1 MWAPRL
7 AAQRRRRADIPSP
20 VHPPRLTWTSERS
33 IRIEPEIATGPAPET
48 VRAAADA
55 LTRGPDWIDDIIPSA
70 RSLLVLIDPLRVEP
84 DQAESFLRAVTASP
98 RPTAHPIDPPREI
111 IIPVCYDPALA
122 PDLEPVAARL
132 ALTPGELAALHAGAD
147 YTVECLGFSPGFA
160 YLLGLP
166 DPLHLPRR
174 DTPRP
179 RVPAGSVAIA
189 GERSGVYP
197 QSTPGGWHL
206 IGRTPMTLFDP
217 ARDRPA
223 VLSVADSVR
232 FRPITRREFDQLAQH
247 APEHA

>member
-1 MWAPRL
+1 VF
-7 AAQRRRRADIPSP
+7 D
-20 VHPPRLTWTSERS
+20 PPR
-33 IRIEPEIATGPAPET
+33 
-48 VRAAADA
+48 
-55 LTRGPDWIDDIIPSA
+55 PDWIEDIIPSG

-84 DQAESFLRAVTASP
+84 DQAESFLREVTTTRSP
-98 RPTAHPIDPPREI
+98 PAHPIDPPREI

-132 ALTPGELAALHAGAD
+132 CLSPDELAALHADAE

-166 DPLHLPRR
+166 APLHLPRR
-174 DTPRP
+174 DSPRP

-217 ARDRPA
+217 SRDKPA
-223 VLSVADSVR
+223 LLSVADTVR
-232 FRPITRREFDQLAQH
+232 FRPIPRSEFDRLARH
-247 APEHA
+247 ATEHA

>member
-1 MWAPRL
+1 M
-7 AAQRRRRADIPSP
+7 
-20 VHPPRLTWTSERS
+20 HPPRLTWTSERS
-33 IRIEPEIATGPAPET
+33 IRIEPGGPPAPASPGLVRAIATAIAPN
-48 VRAAADA
+48 RP
-55 LTRGPDWIDDIIPSA
+55 RWIEDIIPSG

-84 DQAESFLRAVTASP
+84 DLAESFLRAVTASP
-98 RPTAHPIDPPREI
+98 STPAHPIDPPREI

-122 PDLEPVAARL
+122 PDLEPLATRLNRTPEDIARL
-132 ALTPGELAALHAGAD
+132 HASAE

-166 DPLHLPRR
+166 APLHLPRR
-174 DTPRP
+174 DSPRP
-179 RVPAGSVAIA
+179 RVPTGSVAIA

-217 ARDRPA
+217 SRDKPA
-223 VLSVADSVR
+223 LLSVADTVR
-232 FRPITRREFDQLAQH
+232 FRPIPRSEFDRLSRY